1 MNMTLRPAGV
11 CCWRDVTSSAKSP
24 DEDFA
29 TEQSRGRG
37 VPLPLLLGTDDLG
50 FRCPPVFPVV
60 GTGALVIAIFDSV
73 AAPPAPVA
81 PPWFAGPGRRILLQ
95 TRSGIFGPLGGLNV
109 AWAGCPQPK
118 LKRAPTGRL
127 TLQPCWLLSA
137 P

>member
-109 AWAGCPQPK
+109 AWAGCPQTK

>member
-1 MNMTLRPAGV
+1 MNVTLRPAGV

-29 TEQSRGRG
+29 TEQSRARG
-37 VPLPLLLGTDDLG
+37 VRLPLL
-50 FRCPPVFPVV
+50 
-60 GTGALVIAIFDSV
+60 
-73 AAPPAPVA
+73 PAPVA

-118 LKRAPTGRL
+118 LKRVPTGRL